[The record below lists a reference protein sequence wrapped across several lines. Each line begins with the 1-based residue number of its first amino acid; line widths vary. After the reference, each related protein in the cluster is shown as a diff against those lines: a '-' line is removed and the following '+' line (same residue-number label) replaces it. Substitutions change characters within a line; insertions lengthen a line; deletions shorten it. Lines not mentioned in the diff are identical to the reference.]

1 MTTTITWNGEDEF
14 HPGGNGPRF
23 MKWKGVAFELGKG
36 VETDDP
42 YMIGKAKN
50 NRFFTVSG
58 EEEPEPE
65 QHKRGPGRPRKVEK
79 DD

>member
-1 MTTTITWNGEDEF
+1 
-14 HPGGNGPRF
+14 

-58 EEEPEPE
+58 EEPAPEA
-65 QHKRGPGRPRKVEK
+65 KRGPGRPRKDE
-79 DD
+79 D